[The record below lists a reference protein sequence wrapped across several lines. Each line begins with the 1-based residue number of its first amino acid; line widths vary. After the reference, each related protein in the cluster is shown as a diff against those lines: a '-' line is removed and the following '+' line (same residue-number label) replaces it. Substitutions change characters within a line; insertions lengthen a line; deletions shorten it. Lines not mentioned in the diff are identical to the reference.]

1 MVRWYSTLKYPRI
14 ASPGAG
20 WQNRNTGKTA
30 RIGQQDWEFPD
41 THSRKSLIVRVGA
54 TRETPAMLERIAK
67 LEQRMDSVIPT
78 LATSADVE
86 RLRADVHKVQSET
99 KAWVV
104 RSVVAFLMV
113 VVTLGIFIAA
123 TVRPAHPPVP
133 AVKSSAR

>member
-1 MVRWYSTLKYPRI
+1 
-14 ASPGAG
+14 
-20 WQNRNTGKTA
+20 
-30 RIGQQDWEFPD
+30 
-41 THSRKSLIVRVGA
+41 
-54 TRETPAMLERIAK
+54 MLERIAK

-86 RLRADVHKVQSET
+86 RLRADVHKVQGET